1 MIKLEKIVG
10 TWESVNLNPTVMIYR
25 SYGGAYHLIII
36 ELNEHSRQAHIS
48 EYEIEQDSD
57 DECYI
62 HTYSGRKSL
71 NYNSLNDTIT
81 IATMGDYMRN

>member
-36 ELNEHSRQAHIS
+36 ELNEHTRQAHTS
-48 EYEIEQDSD
+48 EYEIEQDL
-57 DECYI
+57 ECYI
-62 HTYSGRKSL
+62 HTYSGRKAL
-71 NYNSLNDTIT
+71 TYNSLSDTVT
-81 IATMGDYMRN
+81 ISTMGEYMRN